1 MDKLKALKI
10 SVSFVAAVLF
20 LVISPFTVKDAGA
33 QQASIVASEISTF
46 ARHLAIR
53 PHTAIDFSRT
63 SGEYCFNV
71 NLGAGGH
78 MTHYAVDP
86 ANTLEDVIDFVIAQ
100 PLIDAGLNVKK
111 LPLHSGK
118 LGTMTPN
125 QWYYLPPGAFE
136 PHHGKKF
143 PIPLLLKAVNL
154 D

>member
-1 MDKLKALKI
+1 MDRLKALKI
-10 SVSFVAAVLF
+10 SVSIVAAALF
-20 LVISPFTVKDAGA
+20 LCISPGMLKDAGA

-46 ARHLAIR
+46 GRHLAVR

-86 ANTLEDVIDFVIAQ
+86 TNTLEDVIDFVSAK
-100 PLIDAGLNVKK
+100 PLIDAGLDVEK
-111 LPLHSGK
+111 LPQHSGK

-125 QWYYLPPGAFE
+125 QWYYLAPGAFE

>member
-1 MDKLKALKI
+1 MDRLKTLKI
-10 SVSFVAAVLF
+10 SVYCVAAALF
-20 LVISPFTVKDAGA
+20 LSISPGMLKGAGA

-46 ARHLAIR
+46 ARHLAVR

-86 ANTLEDVIDFVIAQ
+86 TKTLEDVIDFVHAK
-100 PLIDAGLNVKK
+100 PLIDAGLNVEK
-111 LPLHSGK
+111 LPRHSGK